1 MTEYL
6 LEPLRAA
13 CRDTDPY
20 VRKTAAI
27 CIAKLHDIAPEEA
40 RASDERHS
48 LLARV
53 QESRLV

>member
-1 MTEYL
+1 MNAAWTRGAAQVTEYL

-40 RASDERHS
+40 RARI
-48 LLARV
+48 
-53 QESRLV
+53 